1 MIGMTITIGDITGIV
16 TAQTVSPDGKAMVRI
31 EDRWMLIDGV

>member
-31 EDRWMLIDGV
+31 GDRWVMVV